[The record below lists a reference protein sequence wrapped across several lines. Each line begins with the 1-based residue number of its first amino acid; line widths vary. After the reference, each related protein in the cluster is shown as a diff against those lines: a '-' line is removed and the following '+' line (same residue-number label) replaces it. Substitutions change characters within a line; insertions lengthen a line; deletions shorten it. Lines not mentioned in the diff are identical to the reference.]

1 MHWTDVALGV
11 GFLRASKGAFAELMS
26 LGALNNNGLQIKLA
40 VIATATQLDLTGVS
54 LGGT

>member
-1 MHWTDVALGV
+1 MALGV

-40 VIATATQLDLTGVS
+40 VIATATQLDLTGVFS
-54 LGGT
+54 GGR

>member
-40 VIATATQLDLTGVS
+40 VIATATQLDLIGVS
-54 LGGT
+54 SGAR